1 MGFLYQKVQENRLA
15 RSGFPS
21 RAWVVVKR
29 AAVKVAALCLRRR
42 RWVMKHAKRATW
54 AGLMARM
61 RRAVG
66 LVRTRHALPAASY
79 DSDSYAR
86 NFDDGGWKDEEAEFW
101 RSGSFAYRFGQSSRL
116 GS

>member
-1 MGFLYQKVQENRLA
+1 

-21 RAWVVVKR
+21 RTWVAVKR

-42 RWVMKHAKRATW
+42 RWVMKRAKRGAW

-66 LVRTRHALPAASY
+66 LVRTRHALPAGSY

-101 RSGSFAYRFGQSSRL
+101 RSGSFAYRFGQSSRP